1 MRWCCFTPSVSEP
14 TKVVSKAKDKVVTTK
29 DEAVASVKD
38 SVESPVKGSV
48 EGPVKGSVDTL
59 VSVAHSNEQVQ
70 NYSPVSACNMVLLGI
85 IVFIVYVYVLNPD
98 THTYIRRD
106 REEL

>member
-14 TKVVSKAKDKVVTTK
+14 TKVVSKVVTAK

-38 SVESPVKGSV
+38 SVESPVKD
-48 EGPVKGSVDTL
+48 SVDTSVDAL
-59 VSVAHSNEQVQ
+59 VTVAHSNEQVQ

-85 IVFIVYVYVLNPD
+85 IIFIVYVYVLNPD

>member
-14 TKVVSKAKDKVVTTK
+14 TKVVSKVVTTK
-29 DEAVASVKD
+29 DEAVASVK
-38 SVESPVKGSV
+38 VPV
-48 EGPVKGSVDTL
+48 EGPVKDSVKDSVDTSVDAL
-59 VSVAHSNEQVQ
+59 VTVAHSNEQVQ
-70 NYSPVSACNMVLLGI
+70 NYSPVTACNMVLLGI

-106 REEL
+106 RDEL